1 MAKSKRATLRA
12 QWLGQLLRRIR
23 EDAGMTATDAAEYI
37 QRDQSTLSRF
47 ESGTYPIRRPDVSAL
62 LDLYGVDDRHQRDA
76 LLQLASDQWQKGWW
90 DRYAAEVENWFVDY
104 VWLEDR
110 AEEMRT
116 FDVTPIHGLLQTP
129 AYADAQIHA
138 VSPDVGESQRKRWL
152 DLRLKRQQV
161 LERDQPLKL
170 MCVIDEAAI
179 RRPVGGAPVMADQLA
194 HLRNAAKKPNVKIHV
209 LPLAVGAHASPDG
222 AFRLLR
228 MADPFPE
235 VGYVESP
242 AGALYVES
250 VDAERLSA
258 RYDRLY
264 QAALSESA
272 SIKLISAAEKEFRD
286 EGRSS
291 GR

>member
-12 QWLGQLLRRIR
+12 QWLGQLLRQIR
-23 EDAGMTATDAAEYI
+23 EDVGMTATEAAEYI

-62 LDLYGVDDRHQRDA
+62 LDLYGVDDKRQREA
-76 LLQLASDQWQKGWW
+76 LLQLATHQWQKGWW
-90 DRYAAEVENWFVDY
+90 DKYAAEVENWFVDY

-116 FDVTPIHGLLQTP
+116 FDLAPIHGLLQTP
-129 AYADAQIHA
+129 AYAEAQIRA
-138 VSPDVGESQRKRWL
+138 VSPDAGESQVKRWL
-152 DLRLKRQQV
+152 DLRIKRQEV
-161 LERDQPLKL
+161 LDRDKPLKL
-170 MCVIDEAAI
+170 TCVMDESVL
-179 RRPVGGAPVMADQLA
+179 RRPIGGADVMADQLA
-194 HLRNAAKKPNVKIHV
+194 RLRSAAKKAHIKIHV
-209 LPLAVGAHASPDG
+209 LPLASGAHASPEG
-222 AFRLLR
+222 AFQLLR

-242 AGALYVES
+242 AGALYIES
-250 VDAERLSA
+250 ADAERLAA

-272 SIKLISAAEKEFRD
+272 SVKLISAAEKEFRGD
-286 EGRSS
+286 DRSS
-291 GR
+291 RT